1 MVSVIVQGCLIHQR
15 LYCIFPFQPKKVLF
29 VSHSVSYFFFLHFFF
44 IAFYLISSK
53 MNKQNFNYL
62 YSLFSPLDK
71 SNCNTPIISQA
82 SNLDKAFQWDQNT
95 LIFPLNIFRQS
106 RKISKSFYSYLKDEK
121 KKELKWIIG
130 KQSNCNAIVKQTIYY

>member
-29 VSHSVSYFFFLHFFF
+29 VSHSVSYFFFYTFFYC
-44 IAFYLISSK
+44 ILLDL
-53 MNKQNFNYL
+53 KQNEQTEYFNYL

-121 KKELKWIIG
+121 KKRIKMNYWKA
-130 KQSNCNAIVKQTIYY
+130 KQL